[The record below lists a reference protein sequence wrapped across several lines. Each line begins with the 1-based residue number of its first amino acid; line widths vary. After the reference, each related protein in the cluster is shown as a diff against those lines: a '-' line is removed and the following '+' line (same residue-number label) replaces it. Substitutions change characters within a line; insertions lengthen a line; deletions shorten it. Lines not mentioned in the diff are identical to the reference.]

1 MKKRILSLLLAV
13 SIACS
18 MLVVPANAAASNAAV
33 QTAVTLGGLTS
44 EQASALSTALT
55 RGQLAKLLVAFSAY
69 RESAATQGNTGTLFT
84 DVDSGSEY
92 APYIRIAVQQ
102 GWLSGYTDG
111 SFRPDNGVTLE
122 EACTAALKLLG
133 YDVTTLSGSFP
144 AAQLNKAGSLG
155 LRAGLSAVQGQGL
168 TLEDAAVLF
177 YNALTASTAEN
188 QTYAATLGFTVTDGR
203 IDLSSVLLSS
213 VEGPFVADGTTQLPF
228 VPAAVYRND
237 TVATDAALNAYD
249 VYYYSASARTVWIY
263 SRKAAGRITV
273 VSPSASAP
281 TSVTV
286 AGTSY
291 TLASSAA
298 VSSLSSLNGGGV
310 GQVVTLL
317 LGMNNEAVAV
327 LTGEEA
333 DSVFYGVVQTSSRS
347 LTEENG
353 ADVLQSVQVACTDGV
368 TRTVNVDKSL
378 NFPTGWLVEIS
389 VTPEG
394 EQVTAIESKSV
405 SGTINETAT
414 ALGDYALADDVQIL
428 DTTSEGLAGTVRP
441 SRIAG
446 TKLNALTVRY
456 YTLNEQG
463 QIDRLILNDVTGDLW
478 KYGVLDDVKNLAVNA
493 SSILGTLT
501 GSGSSGSGSGSSGNS
516 SSSSGSTGSTGST
529 TNTTTVTDDL
539 RDVLVPTTSE
549 ILWGIVSGDILSTA
563 WQKLTSNTGSLM
575 SIGFQQIA
583 EITGTPFKQIF
594 NYIGGGATYICYVN
608 GAVASYT
615 TAIKYPVLAGGIA
628 VRQETTGSV
637 KAMMQLMPLKID
649 KVGAASVLSGN
660 ERYEMADNVQVY
672 LWYKGQYY
680 PTKLAQVDAD
690 GYQLTGWYDNFG
702 CAAGK
707 KIRVIIAVKND

>member
-33 QTAVTLGGLTS
+33 QTAVTLVGLTS

-84 DVDSGSEY
+84 DVDSGNEY

-263 SRKAAGRITV
+263 SRKAAGRITA

-298 VSSLSSLNGGGV
+298 ASVLSSLNGGGV

-378 NFPTGWLVEIS
+378 NFPAGWLVKITVNADGEN
-389 VTPEG
+389 VETPSG
-394 EQVTAIESKSV
+394 QSV
-405 SGTINETAT
+405 SGTIRADGT
-414 ALGDYALADDVQIL
+414 ALGDAALASDVEIL
-428 DTTSEGLAGTVRP
+428 DTTAEGLAGTVSP
-441 SRIAG
+441 SRLSGVTLSASD
-446 TKLNALTVRY
+446 VRY
-456 YTLNEQG
+456 YTVDENG
-463 QIDRLILNDVTGDLW
+463 AIDRLILNDATGDLW
-478 KYGVLDDVKNLAVNA
+478 TYGVLDDVTNLISTAA
-493 SSILGTLT
+493 SSTTNT
-501 GSGSSGSGSGSSGNS
+501 GSGSS
-516 SSSSGSTGSTGST
+516 
-529 TNTTTVTDDL
+529 
-539 RDVLVPTTSE
+539 
-549 ILWGIVSGDILSTA
+549 
-563 WQKLTSNTGSLM
+563 TSNTTGSSTSDLVAGAVESVM
-575 SIGFQQIA
+575 PSTSTLLYGLVDGSIGSTLWESVTSSTA
-583 EITGTPFKQIF
+583 SL
-594 NYIGGGATYICYVN
+594 
-608 GAVASYT
+608 ASY
-615 TAIKYPVLAGGIA
+615 L
-628 VRQETTGSV
+628 
-637 KAMMQLMPLKID
+637 L
-649 KVGAASVLSGN
+649 KVGAGLP
-660 ERYEMADNVQVY
+660 EQRRELCLLCQ
-672 LWYKGQYY
+672 
-680 PTKLAQVDAD
+680 
-690 GYQLTGWYDNFG
+690 
-702 CAAGK
+702 
-707 KIRVIIAVKND
+707 R

>member
-84 DVDSGSEY
+84 DVDSGNEY

-203 IDLSSVLLSS
+203 IDLSTVLLSS

-228 VPAAVYRND
+228 APAAVYRND

-249 VYYYSASARTVWIY
+249 VYYYSTSARTVWIY
-263 SRKAAGRITV
+263 SRKAAGRITA

-298 VSSLSSLNGGGV
+298 ASVLSSLNGGGV

-317 LGMNNEAVAV
+317 YGLVDGSIGSTLWE
-327 LTGEEA
+327 
-333 DSVFYGVVQTSSRS
+333 SVTSSTASLASYLLKIGANSTTGVVSS
-347 LTEENG
+347 
-353 ADVLQSVQVACTDGV
+353 
-368 TRTVNVDKSL
+368 
-378 NFPTGWLVEIS
+378 
-389 VTPEG
+389 
-394 EQVTAIESKSV
+394 
-405 SGTINETAT
+405 
-414 ALGDYALADDVQIL
+414 
-428 DTTSEGLAGTVRP
+428 
-441 SRIAG
+441 
-446 TKLNALTVRY
+446 
-456 YTLNEQG
+456 
-463 QIDRLILNDVTGDLW
+463 
-478 KYGVLDDVKNLAVNA
+478 VLDYL
-493 SSILGTLT
+493 
-501 GSGSSGSGSGSSGNS
+501 SSG
-516 SSSSGSTGSTGST
+516 
-529 TNTTTVTDDL
+529 
-539 RDVLVPTTSE
+539 
-549 ILWGIVSGDILSTA
+549 A
-563 WQKLTSNTGSLM
+563 
-575 SIGFQQIA
+575 
-583 EITGTPFKQIF
+583 
-594 NYIGGGATYICYVN
+594 NYVCYVN
-608 GAVASYT
+608 GEQT
-615 TAIKYPVLAGGIA
+615 TYKTSVKYPVLAGGIS
-628 VRQETTGSV
+628 VRKTASGSV
-637 KAMMQLMPLKID
+637 GTMAQLLPVTVDQL
-649 KVGAASVLSGN
+649 GAASARSGST
-660 ERYEMADNVQVY
+660 RYETADDMQVY
-672 LWYKGQYY
+672 LWYKGKYY
-680 PTKLAQVDAD
+680 ATTLSQINAED
-690 GYQLTGWYDNFG
+690 YSLIGWYDAHG
-702 CAAGK
+702 SAAGG
-707 KIRVIIAVKND
+707 KIRVLVAVKKD

>member
-84 DVDSGSEY
+84 DVDSGNEY

-102 GWLSGYTDG
+102 GWLSGYIDG

-213 VEGPFVADGTTQLPF
+213 VEGPFVADDTTQLPF

-263 SRKAAGRITV
+263 SRKAAGRITA

-291 TLASSAA
+291 TLAFSAA
-298 VSSLSSLNGGGV
+298 ASVLSSLNGGGV

-333 DSVFYGVVQTSSRS
+333 DSVFYGVVQTASRS

-378 NFPTGWLVEIS
+378 NFPAGWLVKIT
-389 VTPEG
+389 VNADG
-394 EQVTAIESKSV
+394 ENVETLNGQSV
-405 SGTINETAT
+405 SGTIRADGT
-414 ALGDYALADDVQIL
+414 ALGDAALASDVEIL
-428 DTTSEGLAGTVRP
+428 DTTAEGLAGTVSP
-441 SRIAG
+441 SRLSGVTLSASD
-446 TKLNALTVRY
+446 VRY
-456 YTLNEQG
+456 YTVDENG
-463 QIDRLILNDVTGDLW
+463 AIDRLILNDVTGDLW
-478 KYGVLDDVKNLAVNA
+478 TYGVLDDVTNLISTAA
-493 SSILGTLT
+493 S
-501 GSGSSGSGSGSSGNS
+501 
-516 SSSSGSTGSTGST
+516 ST
-529 TNTTTVTDDL
+529 TNTGFG
-539 RDVLVPTTSE
+539 S
-549 ILWGIVSGDILSTA
+549 S
-563 WQKLTSNTGSLM
+563 TSNTTGSSASDLVAGAVESVM
-575 SIGFQQIA
+575 PSTSTLLYGLVDGSIGSTLWESVTSSTASLASYLLKIGA
-583 EITGTPFKQIF
+583 NSTTGVVSSVLDYLSSGA
-594 NYIGGGATYICYVN
+594 NYVCYVN
-608 GAVASYT
+608 GEQPTYKT
-615 TAIKYPVLAGGIA
+615 
-628 VRQETTGSV
+628 SV
-637 KAMMQLMPLKID
+637 
-649 KVGAASVLSGN
+649 N
-660 ERYEMADNVQVY
+660 
-672 LWYKGQYY
+672 
-680 PTKLAQVDAD
+680 
-690 GYQLTGWYDNFG
+690 
-702 CAAGK
+702 
-707 KIRVIIAVKND
+707 

>member
-1 MKKRILSLLLAV
+1 MKKRILSLLLAL

-18 MLVVPANAAASNAAV
+18 MLVMPANAAASNAAV

-55 RGQLAKLLVAFSAY
+55 RGQLAKLLVAFSVY

-84 DVDSGSEY
+84 DVDSGNEY

-144 AAQLNKAGSLG
+144 AAQLNKASSLG

-228 VPAAVYRND
+228 APAAVYRND

-249 VYYYSASARTVWIY
+249 VYYYSASA
-263 SRKAAGRITV
+263 
-273 VSPSASAP
+273 P

-298 VSSLSSLNGGGV
+298 ASVLSSLNGGGV

-333 DSVFYGVVQTSSRS
+333 DSVFYGVVQTASRS

-378 NFPTGWLVEIS
+378 NFPAGWLVKIT
-389 VTPEG
+389 VNADG
-394 EQVTAIESKSV
+394 ENVETLSGQSV
-405 SGTINETAT
+405 SGTISADGT
-414 ALGDYALADDVQIL
+414 ALGDAALASDVEIL
-428 DTTSEGLAGTVRP
+428 DTTAEGLAGTVSP
-441 SRIAG
+441 SRLSGVTLSASD
-446 TKLNALTVRY
+446 VRY
-456 YTLNEQG
+456 YTVDENG
-463 QIDRLILNDVTGDLW
+463 AIDRLILNDATGDLW
-478 KYGVLDDVKNLAVNA
+478 TYGVLDDVTNLISTAA
-493 SSILGTLT
+493 SSTTNT
-501 GSGSSGSGSGSSGNS
+501 GSGSS
-516 SSSSGSTGSTGST
+516 
-529 TNTTTVTDDL
+529 
-539 RDVLVPTTSE
+539 
-549 ILWGIVSGDILSTA
+549 
-563 WQKLTSNTGSLM
+563 TSNTTGSSASDLVAGAVESVM
-575 SIGFQQIA
+575 PSTSTLLYGLVDGSIGSTLWESVTSSTASLASYLLKIGA
-583 EITGTPFKQIF
+583 NSTTGVVSSVLDYLSSGA
-594 NYIGGGATYICYVN
+594 NYVCYVN
-608 GAVASYT
+608 GEQT
-615 TAIKYPVLAGGIA
+615 TYKTSVKYPVLAGGIS
-628 VRQETTGSV
+628 VRKTASGSV
-637 KAMMQLMPLKID
+637 GTMAQLLPVTVDQL
-649 KVGAASVLSGN
+649 GAASVRSGST
-660 ERYEMADNVQVY
+660 RYETADDMQVY
-672 LWYKGQYY
+672 LWYKGKYY
-680 PTKLAQVDAD
+680 ATTLSKINAEDYSLI
-690 GYQLTGWYDNFG
+690 GWYDAHG
-702 CAAGK
+702 SAAGG
-707 KIRVIIAVKND
+707 KIRVLVAVKKD

>member
-55 RGQLAKLLVAFSAY
+55 RGQLAKLLVAFSVY

-84 DVDSGSEY
+84 DVDSGNEY
-92 APYIRIAVQQ
+92 APYLRIAVQQ

-144 AAQLNKAGSLG
+144 AAQLNKASALG

-228 VPAAVYRND
+228 APAAVYRND

-263 SRKAAGRITV
+263 SRKAAGRITA

-286 AGTSY
+286 AGISY

-298 VSSLSSLNGGGV
+298 ASVLSSLNGGGV

-378 NFPTGWLVEIS
+378 NFPTGWLVKMTYLI
-389 VTPEG
+389 VPG
-394 EQVTAIESKSV
+394 EDQKVGYRESYQLKYIGDKV
-405 SGTINETAT
+405 VFNPAT
-414 ALGDYALADDVQIL
+414 AVVEVIKELERMASLAEENLNRAMNALITLDEEDIEEVYEVEKNINFLNHAITDYLVKINQTTLPIEDLNSLGALFHVVNDIERIGDHAENVADAARQRKEEGVSISKEAQKELGDMLEMVNKIIRYAVEMFAKSDESHMQEIVTLEDQVDEKERELQKKHVERL
-428 DTTSEGLAGTVRP
+428 TKGECSPEAGMIF
-441 SRIAG
+441 S
-446 TKLNALTVRY
+446 
-456 YTLNEQG
+456 
-463 QIDRLILNDVTGDLW
+463 D
-478 KYGVLDDVKNLAVNA
+478 
-493 SSILGTLT
+493 
-501 GSGSSGSGSGSSGNS
+501 
-516 SSSSGSTGSTGST
+516 
-529 TNTTTVTDDL
+529 
-539 RDVLVPTTSE
+539 
-549 ILWGIVSGDILSTA
+549 IVSGLERVADHATNIAFAITTEEDAEDGDI
-563 WQKLTSNTGSLM
+563 K
-575 SIGFQQIA
+575 
-583 EITGTPFKQIF
+583 
-594 NYIGGGATYICYVN
+594 
-608 GAVASYT
+608 
-615 TAIKYPVLAGGIA
+615 
-628 VRQETTGSV
+628 R
-637 KAMMQLMPLKID
+637 
-649 KVGAASVLSGN
+649 
-660 ERYEMADNVQVY
+660 
-672 LWYKGQYY
+672 
-680 PTKLAQVDAD
+680 
-690 GYQLTGWYDNFG
+690 
-702 CAAGK
+702 
-707 KIRVIIAVKND
+707 

>member
-1 MKKRILSLLLAV
+1 MKPFVKEFDMKKRFLAFLLAAC
-13 SIACS
+13 IACS

-44 EQASALSTALT
+44 EQASTLSTALT

-84 DVDSGSEY
+84 DVDSGNEY

-122 EACTAALKLLG
+122 ETCTAALKLLG

-144 AAQLNKAGSLG
+144 AAQLNKASSLG

-168 TLEDAAVLF
+168 TLEDATVLF

-228 VPAAVYRND
+228 APAAVYRND

-263 SRKAAGRITV
+263 SRKAAGRITA

-298 VSSLSSLNGGGV
+298 ASVLSSLNGGGV

-333 DSVFYGVVQTSSRS
+333 DSVFYGVVQTASRS

-378 NFPTGWLVEIS
+378 NFPTGWLVKIT
-389 VTPEG
+389 VNADG
-394 EQVTAIESKSV
+394 ENVETLSGQSV
-405 SGTINETAT
+405 SGTIRADGT
-414 ALGDYALADDVQIL
+414 ALGDAALASDVEIL
-428 DTTSEGLAGTVRP
+428 DTTAEGLAGTVSPCRL
-441 SRIAG
+441 SGVTLSASD
-446 TKLNALTVRY
+446 VRY
-456 YTLNEQG
+456 YTVDENG
-463 QIDRLILNDVTGDLW
+463 AIDRLILNDATGDLW
-478 KYGVLDDVKNLAVNA
+478 TYGVLDDVTNLISTAA
-493 SSILGTLT
+493 SLASYLLKLGANSTT
-501 GSGSSGSGSGSSGNS
+501 GVVSSVLDYLSSG
-516 SSSSGSTGSTGST
+516 
-529 TNTTTVTDDL
+529 
-539 RDVLVPTTSE
+539 
-549 ILWGIVSGDILSTA
+549 A
-563 WQKLTSNTGSLM
+563 
-575 SIGFQQIA
+575 
-583 EITGTPFKQIF
+583 
-594 NYIGGGATYICYVN
+594 NYVCYVN
-608 GAVASYT
+608 GEQT
-615 TAIKYPVLAGGIA
+615 TYKTSVKYPVLAGGIS
-628 VRQETTGSV
+628 VRKTASGSV
-637 KAMMQLMPLKID
+637 GTMAQLLPVTVDQL
-649 KVGAASVLSGN
+649 GAASVRSGST
-660 ERYEMADNVQVY
+660 RYETADDIQVY
-672 LWYKGQYY
+672 LWYKGKYY
-680 PTKLAQVDAD
+680 ATTLSQINAED
-690 GYQLTGWYDNFG
+690 YSLIGWYDAHG
-702 CAAGK
+702 SAAGG
-707 KIRVIIAVKND
+707 KIRVLVAVKKD

>member
-55 RGQLAKLLVAFSAY
+55 RGQLAKLLVAFSVY

-84 DVDSGSEY
+84 DVDSGNEY
-92 APYIRIAVQQ
+92 APYLRIAVQQ

-111 SFRPDNGVTLE
+111 SFRPDNGVTQE

-144 AAQLNKAGSLG
+144 AAQLNKASALG

-228 VPAAVYRND
+228 APAAVYRND

-263 SRKAAGRITV
+263 SRKAAGRITA

-286 AGTSY
+286 AGISY

-298 VSSLSSLNGGGV
+298 ASVLSSLNGGGV

-333 DSVFYGVVQTSSRS
+333 DSGFYG
-347 LTEENG
+347 G
-353 ADVLQSVQVACTDGV
+353 
-368 TRTVNVDKSL
+368 
-378 NFPTGWLVEIS
+378 
-389 VTPEG
+389 
-394 EQVTAIESKSV
+394 
-405 SGTINETAT
+405 
-414 ALGDYALADDVQIL
+414 
-428 DTTSEGLAGTVRP
+428 
-441 SRIAG
+441 
-446 TKLNALTVRY
+446 
-456 YTLNEQG
+456 G
-463 QIDRLILNDVTGDLW
+463 QIVSRMCSKACRW
-478 KYGVLDDVKNLAVNA
+478 P
-493 SSILGTLT
+493 
-501 GSGSSGSGSGSSGNS
+501 
-516 SSSSGSTGSTGST
+516 
-529 TNTTTVTDDL
+529 
-539 RDVLVPTTSE
+539 VP
-549 ILWGIVSGDILSTA
+549 
-563 WQKLTSNTGSLM
+563 
-575 SIGFQQIA
+575 
-583 EITGTPFKQIF
+583 
-594 NYIGGGATYICYVN
+594 
-608 GAVASYT
+608 
-615 TAIKYPVLAGGIA
+615 
-628 VRQETTGSV
+628 
-637 KAMMQLMPLKID
+637 
-649 KVGAASVLSGN
+649 
-660 ERYEMADNVQVY
+660 MA
-672 LWYKGQYY
+672 
-680 PTKLAQVDAD
+680 
-690 GYQLTGWYDNFG
+690 
-702 CAAGK
+702 
-707 KIRVIIAVKND
+707 

>member
-84 DVDSGSEY
+84 DVDSGNEY

-188 QTYAATLGFTVTDGR
+188 RTYAATLGFTVTDGR

-263 SRKAAGRITV
+263 SRKAAGRITA

-298 VSSLSSLNGGGV
+298 ASVLSSLNGGGV

-378 NFPTGWLVEIS
+378 NFPTGWLVKIT
-389 VTPEG
+389 VNADG
-394 EQVTAIESKSV
+394 ENVETLSGQSV
-405 SGTINETAT
+405 SGTIRADGT
-414 ALGDYALADDVQIL
+414 ALGDAALASDVEIL
-428 DTTSEGLAGTVRP
+428 DTTAEGLAGTVSP
-441 SRIAG
+441 SRLSGVTLSASD
-446 TKLNALTVRY
+446 VRY
-456 YTLNEQG
+456 YTVDRNG
-463 QIDRLILNDVTGDLW
+463 AIDRLILNDATGDLW
-478 KYGVLDDVKNLAVNA
+478 TYGVLDDVTNLISTAA
-493 SSILGTLT
+493 SSTTNT
-501 GSGSSGSGSGSSGNS
+501 GSGSS
-516 SSSSGSTGSTGST
+516 
-529 TNTTTVTDDL
+529 
-539 RDVLVPTTSE
+539 
-549 ILWGIVSGDILSTA
+549 
-563 WQKLTSNTGSLM
+563 TSNTTGSSASDLVAGAVESVM
-575 SIGFQQIA
+575 PSTSTLLYGLVDGSIGSTLWESVTSSTASLASYLLKIGA
-583 EITGTPFKQIF
+583 NSTTGVVSSVLDYLSSGA
-594 NYIGGGATYICYVN
+594 NYVCYVN
-608 GAVASYT
+608 GEQ
-615 TAIKYPVLAGGIA
+615 TAYKTSVKYPVLAGGIS
-628 VRQETTGSV
+628 VRKTASGSV
-637 KAMMQLMPLKID
+637 GTMAQLLPVTVDQLGGGLRAERLHPL
-649 KVGAASVLSGN
+649 
-660 ERYEMADNVQVY
+660 
-672 LWYKGQYY
+672 
-680 PTKLAQVDAD
+680 
-690 GYQLTGWYDNFG
+690 
-702 CAAGK
+702 
-707 KIRVIIAVKND
+707 